1 MPQFIYK
8 ARDRGGKL
16 ITGQM
21 EGPNRAEIAGRIG
34 GLGYIPVFIQEKAG
48 KTAPG
53 TSGVKRTPGPS
64 QEISL
69 AFFDK
74 FRRVKADELLFFT
87 RQLATIIRAG
97 IPITTGLSILAEQ
110 SKNPILS
117 SAIQEVLD
125 RVKEGDS
132 LSDAL
137 ARHPKIFQDIYIQ
150 MVRAGEASGK
160 LEEVL
165 NRVGSFLEY
174 DIETQARIKSA
185 TRYPKMVFGALIGAF
200 LF

>member
-21 EGPNRAEIAGRIG
+21 EGPNRGEIAGRIG
-34 GLGYIPVFIQEKAG
+34 GMGYVPVFIQEKAG
-48 KTAPG
+48 KAAPG
-53 TSGVKRTPGPS
+53 TGSPGSS

-69 AFFDK
+69 DFLNK
-74 FRRVKADELLFFT
+74 FRRVKANDLLFFT
-87 RQLATIIRAG
+87 QQLTTIIRAG

-117 SAIQEVLD
+117 NVIQDLLD
-125 RVKEGDS
+125 RVKEGDP

-137 ARHPKIFQDIYIQ
+137 ARHPKIFQDIYIH

-165 NRVGSFLEY
+165 NQVGF
-174 DIETQARIKSA
+174 
-185 TRYPKMVFGALIGAF
+185 F
-200 LF
+200 